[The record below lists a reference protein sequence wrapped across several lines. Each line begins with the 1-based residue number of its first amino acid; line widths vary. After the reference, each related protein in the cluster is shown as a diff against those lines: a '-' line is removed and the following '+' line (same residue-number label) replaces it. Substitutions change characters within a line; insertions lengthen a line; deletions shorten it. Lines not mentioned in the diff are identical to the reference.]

1 MSNNKADGSYLAPL
15 GAAPPQAEGPERPD
29 WYEKASRGLDELQ
42 REGQEQRDLMVAML
56 QEPERQRR
64 QVLFWLQPSPSRSK
78 H

>member
-1 MSNNKADGSYLAPL
+1 MSRRVNYLAPL
-15 GAAPPQAEGPERPD
+15 GVAAPQAEGPAPPD
-29 WYEKASRGLDELQ
+29 WYERASRGLDELQ
-42 REGQEQRDLMVAML
+42 RAADGQRDLVVAML

>member
-15 GAAPPQAEGPERPD
+15 AEPAPQAPD
-29 WYEKASRGLDELQ
+29 WYAKASRGLDELQ
-42 REGQEQRDLMVAML
+42 RAADGQRDLVVAML
-56 QEPERQRR
+56 REPQRQRR